1 VNNHGGPAVAFVGA
15 TASGKSALAHGLA
28 RELGDLEIL
37 CVDAMTVYRGM
48 DIGTAK
54 PTAQEQKEVS
64 YHLLDLVE
72 PSDEFTVAAFQAA
85 ARDAADLVWR
95 LGGAVAYVGG
105 TGLYGRAVLD
115 NLTIPGQY
123 PAIRAALE
131 AEAVEGLAGLY
142 AELVEKD
149 PVAAARMEPTNAR
162 RVVRALEVI
171 RGGGRPFSSYGDGLR
186 SYPPVRVIQIG
197 VRVERDE
204 LDRRIEER
212 FRSWM
217 EQGLLDEVA
226 GLAARPGGLSRTAR
240 QAVGYKELLAHIEEG
255 ADLDDCVLT
264 AITHSRQLA
273 RRQRSWFERDPR
285 VEWFATPSE
294 AADRARAVLASPDG
308 FVRD

>member
-1 VNNHGGPAVAFVGA
+1 MNNHGGPAVAFVGA
-15 TASGKSALAHGLA
+15 TASGKSAVAHNLA
-28 RELGDLEIL
+28 RDLGDLEIL

-48 DIGTAK
+48 NLGTAK
-54 PTAQEQKEVS
+54 PTAAEQKEVS

-72 PSDEFTVAAFQAA
+72 TDEEFTVAQFQSA

-123 PAIRAALE
+123 PSIRAALE
-131 AEAVEGLAGLY
+131 AEAEDGLAGLY
-142 AELVEKD
+142 AELVAKD

-162 RVVRALEVI
+162 RIVRALEVI
-171 RGGGRPFSSYGDGLR
+171 RGGGQPFSSYGDGLR

-197 VRVERDE
+197 LRVERDE
-204 LDRRIEER
+204 LDRRIEQR
-212 FRSWM
+212 FRTWM
-217 EQGLLDEVA
+217 DQGLLDEVA

-240 QAVGYKELLAHIEEG
+240 QAVGYKELLAHIESG
-255 ADLDDCVLT
+255 VNLADCVTL
-264 AITHSRQLA
+264 AITHSRQVA

-285 VEWFATPSE
+285 VEWFDSPHA
-294 AADRARAVLASPDG
+294 AADRARTVLASPDG